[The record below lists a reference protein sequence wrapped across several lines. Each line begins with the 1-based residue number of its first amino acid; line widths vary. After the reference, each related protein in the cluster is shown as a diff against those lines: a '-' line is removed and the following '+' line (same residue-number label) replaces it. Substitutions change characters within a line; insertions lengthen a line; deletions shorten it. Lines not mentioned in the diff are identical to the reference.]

1 MHNPPPL
8 IGAHRNGSTIQ
19 VGPPGRLLLHAG
31 SRHLGVLRFAFES
44 RTLANLVLPVGD
56 PRRRFPSSMNESAR
70 QPMAL
75 TRTAQEVRSG
85 FRLAQGGSSPGLCP
99 PIEHHDVKGNPHQAY
114 AQRALEGPGQTAP
127 RLKTQKSRCVGT
139 NHGTAT
145 LKSQDCQMLCF
156 YDTRGAQPSFK
167 ATGGLPNL
175 KRNDCA
181 TFGVLGER
189 AALGKQQERAQLK
202 AQY

>member
-1 MHNPPPL
+1 MAVQFRWDHQGIRHLHNP
-8 IGAHRNGSTIQ
+8 ASTS
-19 VGPPGRLLLHAG
+19 PSH
-31 SRHLGVLRFAFES
+31 
-44 RTLANLVLPVGD
+44 TLANLVLTVGD
-56 PRRRFPSSMNESAR
+56 PGRRFPSSMNEFAR

-75 TRTAQEVRSG
+75 TRTTQEVRSG
-85 FRLAQGGSSPGLCP
+85 FRLVQGGSSPGLCP
-99 PIEHHDVKGNPHQAY
+99 PIEHYDVKGNPHQAY

-145 LKSQDCQMLCF
+145 LKSRDCQMLCF
-156 YDTRGAQPSFK
+156 YDTRGVQPSFK

-175 KRNDCA
+175 KRIDCA
-181 TFGVLGER
+181 TFGVLGDR
-189 AALGKQQERAQLK
+189 AALGKRQERAQLK

>member
-1 MHNPPPL
+1 M
-8 IGAHRNGSTIQ
+8 
-19 VGPPGRLLLHAG
+19 LLHAG

-56 PRRRFPSSMNESAR
+56 PGRRFPSSMNELAR

-75 TRTAQEVRSG
+75 TRTTQEVRSG

-99 PIEHHDVKGNPHQAY
+99 PIEHYDVKGNPHQAY

-127 RLKTQKSRCVGT
+127 RLKTQKSRCG
-139 NHGTAT
+139 G
-145 LKSQDCQMLCF
+145 KSRDCQMLCF

-175 KRNDCA
+175 KRIDCA
-181 TFGVLGER
+181 TFGVLGDR